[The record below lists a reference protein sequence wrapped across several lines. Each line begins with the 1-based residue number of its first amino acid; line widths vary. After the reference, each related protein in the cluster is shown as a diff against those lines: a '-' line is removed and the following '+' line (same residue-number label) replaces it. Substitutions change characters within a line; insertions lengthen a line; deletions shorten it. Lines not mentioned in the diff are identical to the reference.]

1 MVRRRC
7 TAGAS
12 ARGSVAAD
20 AAHARDL
27 LRFPMRLRTALA
39 AGAVAAALAPVA
51 PAGPVPAHAVQTTQP
66 VPAASSPTPRPAP
79 PRTESPRPAP
89 PRTES
94 PRPAPP
100 RTGRQQPAGP
110 QSAPAV
116 RQTPPRRLSPR
127 PVPPA
132 SAVPQPFAPQ
142 PFAPQP
148 SAPQPALPLPAVPL
162 PVVPQPTAPNPTAP
176 NPTAPHTAP
185 PNAASPAAPGAG
197 PVEQQPSCG
206 DLNAVEFPIATR
218 IVRGPEEYR
227 AGGGAHEFSVEL
239 SNTTAQSCLNIH
251 PVVVL
256 AGQGRAIPP
265 DRVRL
270 EFFDGAARI
279 WRPVTIEK
287 TDQGEAV
294 GAFGAGSGG
303 FAGLSLPAGGTF
315 SVRVRLAFPDRTT
328 APDAVVA
335 NAAVVQRRGADG
347 DWVGQSNDYRFD
359 ILGPEPTDRP
369 SGPVAEPSE
378 PRAPGDG
385 NGKDGSAWQDAHELA
400 ATGTRPWHSVGIATA
415 GGVLL
420 AGAVVLLMMRRRSR

>member
-1 MVRRRC
+1 
-7 TAGAS
+7 
-12 ARGSVAAD
+12 
-20 AAHARDL
+20 
-27 LRFPMRLRTALA
+27 MRLRTALA

-51 PAGPVPAHAVQTTQP
+51 LAGPVPAHAVQTPQP
-66 VPAASSPTPRPAP
+66 APAASSSAPPHPAP
-79 PRTESPRPAP
+79 PSTESPRA
-89 PRTES
+89 T
-94 PRPAPP
+94 PP
-100 RTGRQQPAGP
+100 RTGRQQPAAP
-110 QSAPAV
+110 QSAPAI
-116 RQTPPRRLSPR
+116 RQTPPRRISPR

-142 PFAPQP
+142 P
-148 SAPQPALPLPAVPL
+148 SAPRPALPLPAVPL

-176 NPTAPHTAP
+176 NPIAPNPTAPHTMT

-227 AGGGAHEFSVEL
+227 AGGDAHEFSVEL
-239 SNTTAQSCLNIH
+239 SNTTAQPCLNIH

-256 AGQGRAIPP
+256 AGQSRAIPP

-303 FAGLSLPAGGTF
+303 FAGLSLPAGGAF

-347 DWVGQSNDYRFD
+347 DWVGESNDYRFD

-369 SGPVAEPSE
+369 SEPVGEPSGS
-378 PRAPGDG
+378 RAPGDG

-400 ATGTRPWHSVGIATA
+400 ATGTRPWHSVGLATA

-420 AGAVVLLMMRRRSR
+420 VGAVVLLMMRRRSR

>member
-1 MVRRRC
+1 
-7 TAGAS
+7 
-12 ARGSVAAD
+12 
-20 AAHARDL
+20 
-27 LRFPMRLRTALA
+27 MRLRTALA
-39 AGAVAAALAPVA
+39 AGAVAAALAPLA
-51 PAGPVPAHAVQTTQP
+51 PAGPVPAHAVQIPQP
-66 VPAASSPTPRPAP
+66 VPAASSATPPRPAP
-79 PRTESPRPAP
+79 PRTESPGS
-89 PRTES
+89 T
-94 PRPAPP
+94 PP
-100 RTGRQQPAGP
+100 RTGLQQPAAP
-110 QSAPAV
+110 RSAPAV
-116 RQTPPRRLSPR
+116 RQTPPRRISPR

-142 PFAPQP
+142 SFAPQP

-176 NPTAPHTAP
+176 HTMKS
-185 PNAASPAAPGAG
+185 NAASPAAPGGG
-197 PVEQQPSCG
+197 PFEQQPSCG

-218 IVRGPEEYR
+218 IVRGPGEYR
-227 AGGGAHEFSVEL
+227 AGGDAHEFSVEL
-239 SNTTAQSCLNIH
+239 SNTTAQPCLNIH

-347 DWVGQSNDYRFD
+347 DWVGESNDYRFD
-359 ILGPEPTDRP
+359 ILAPEPTDRP
-369 SGPVAEPSE
+369 SEPVGEPSGS
-378 PRAPGDG
+378 RAPGD
-385 NGKDGSAWQDAHELA
+385 GKDGSAWQDAHELA

-420 AGAVVLLMMRRRSR
+420 VGAVVLLMMRRRSR

>member
-1 MVRRRC
+1 MVRRRYA
-7 TAGAS
+7 AGEPP
-12 ARGSVAAD
+12 RGSVAAD

-51 PAGPVPAHAVQTTQP
+51 LAGPVPAHAVQTPQP
-66 VPAASSPTPRPAP
+66 VPAAPSSTPPRPAPPRTETPRPAP
-79 PRTESPRPAP
+79 PRTA
-89 PRTES
+89 
-94 PRPAPP
+94 
-100 RTGRQQPAGP
+100 RQQPAEP
-110 QSAPAV
+110 QSAPAPAV
-116 RQTPPRRLSPR
+116 GQTPPRRISPQ

-132 SAVPQPFAPQ
+132 SGVPQPFAPQPFAPQ

-148 SAPQPALPLPAVPL
+148 SAPQPTTPLPAVP
-162 PVVPQPTAPNPTAP
+162 QPIAP
-176 NPTAPHTAP
+176 NPTAPHTMT

-227 AGGGAHEFSVEL
+227 AGGDAHEFSVEL
-239 SNTTAQSCLNIH
+239 SNTTAQPCLDIH

-256 AGQGRAIPP
+256 AGQGRAVPP

-359 ILGPEPTDRP
+359 IVGPEPTDRP
-369 SGPVAEPSE
+369 SEPAGEPSE
-378 PRAPGDG
+378 SRAPGDG
-385 NGKDGSAWQDAHELA
+385 NGKDGSAWQNAHELA
-400 ATGTRPWHSVGIATA
+400 ATGTRPWHSVGMATA

-420 AGAVVLLMMRRRSR
+420 VGAVVLLMMRRRSR

>member
-1 MVRRRC
+1 MGRRRYA
-7 TAGAS
+7 AGAP

-39 AGAVAAALAPVA
+39 AGALAAALAPVA
-51 PAGPVPAHAVQTTQP
+51 LAGPVPAHAVQTPQP
-66 VPAASSPTPRPAP
+66 VPAASSPTP
-79 PRTESPRPAP
+79 PRPAP
-89 PRTES
+89 PRTQP
-94 PRPAPP
+94 PRPTPP
-100 RTGRQQPAGP
+100 RTGRQQPAAP

-116 RQTPPRRLSPR
+116 RQTPPRRISPR

-132 SAVPQPFAPQ
+132 SAAPQPFAPQ

-148 SAPQPALPLPAVPL
+148 SAPRPALPLPAVPL
-162 PVVPQPTAPNPTAP
+162 PVAPQPTAQQPTGPNPTAP
-176 NPTAPHTAP
+176 NPTAPHTMT
-185 PNAASPAAPGAG
+185 PNAASPAAPGGG

-218 IVRGPEEYR
+218 IVRGPQEYR
-227 AGGGAHEFSVEL
+227 AGGDAHEFSVEL
-239 SNTTAQSCLNIH
+239 SNTTAQPCLNIH

-347 DWVGQSNDYRFD
+347 DWVGESNDYRFD

-369 SGPVAEPSE
+369 SEPVGEPSGS
-378 PRAPGDG
+378 RAPGDG
-385 NGKDGSAWQDAHELA
+385 NAKDGPAWQDAHELA